1 MGIEIERKFL
11 VKDNFVKNMI
21 YTNKYNNKI
30 NIKQGYITNSPEKV
44 VRVRISN
51 NNAYLTIKGKNDGPS
66 RLEFEYDISLSD
78 AEHMIENMC
87 ENIIEKI
94 RYIFKI
100 SDDIW
105 EVDVFGG
112 NNDGLIVAEAEIP
125 SIDYPLS
132 IPEWIKMEV
141 TDDIKYYNNNLSI
154 NPYTKWN

>member
-11 VKDNFVKNMI
+11 VKENFVKNMI

-30 NIKQGYITNSPEKV
+30 NIKQGYIMNSPEKV

-51 NNAYLTIKGKNDGPS
+51 DNAYLTIKGKNDGPS
-66 RLEFEYDISLSD
+66 RLEFEYDIPLSD
-78 AEHMIENMC
+78 AERMIETMC
-87 ENIIEKI
+87 ENIIEKV
-94 RYIFKI
+94 RYIFRI

-105 EVDVFGG
+105 EVDVFEG
-112 NNDGLIVAEAEIP
+112 NNNGLIVAEAEIP

-154 NPYTKWN
+154 NPYIKWN